1 MLNEY
6 ELYQGKPAADSS
18 VWDDIQNFVTPRQM
32 DILCALKDERLSQ
45 GELAQRVHMKP
56 TALANHLIKIDTFYP
71 KLLERAYEGKYC
83 YYTLSEWARRFLE
96 EKPEAGAAR
105 VRESTALLDRQDE
118 LLITAAES
126 SVAELKRQ
134 FGDKW
139 EKVFNHVVV
148 YYVLGCTVAP
158 DGNAKGLV
166 KQYLKSFGL
175 LMLHQNE
182 RLVNK
187 MLALLEDGA
196 TRGWVTDF
204 MDDFFMPFS
213 VVLKKVQEKEQLFAV
228 REVLEFLFAGG
239 DPKAV
244 GAHLDALHWD
254 DGTLQELQGVS
265 GRIKERVSG
274 YGRQEIYEYFT
285 VLLPDQ
291 EAWALMVSQWI

>member
-1 MLNEY
+1 MLNEH
-6 ELYQGKPAADSS
+6 ELYQEKPAADSS

-32 DILCALKDERLSQ
+32 DILCVLKGERLSQ

-56 TALANHLIKIDTFYP
+56 TALANHLIKIDNFYP
-71 KLLERAYEGKYC
+71 QLLERAYEGKYC

-96 EKPEAGAAR
+96 ERPEAGAAR
-105 VRESTALLDRQDE
+105 VRGSTALLDRQDE
-118 LLITAAES
+118 ILITAAES

-139 EKVFNHVVV
+139 EKVFGHVVV
-148 YYVLGCTVAP
+148 YYVLGCAVAP
-158 DGNAKGLV
+158 DGNAKMLV
-166 KQYLKSFGL
+166 NQYLKSFGL

-204 MDDFFMPFS
+204 IDDFFMPFS
-213 VVLKKVQEKEQLFAV
+213 VVLKKMQEKEQLFAV
-228 REVLEFLFAGG
+228 GAVLEFVFTGG
-239 DPKAV
+239 DPEAV
-244 GAHLDALHWD
+244 RAHLNALHWD
-254 DGTLQELQGVS
+254 DDTLQELQGVS
-265 GRIKERVSG
+265 DRIKERVSG
-274 YGRQEIYEYFT
+274 YGRQEIYDYFT

-291 EAWALMVSQWI
+291 EAWAWTVSRWI